1 MIKPYARKRGFTL
14 VELLVVI
21 LIIAILAA
29 MIVPRI
35 VSRTAQA
42 KQASARGDLVV
53 LAKMLDTYRLDVG
66 YYPST
71 DEGLEA
77 LRTRPNDAN
86 GWQGPYTEK
95 PIPNDP
101 WGRPYVYEWPGPDG
115 DDSYVLLSYGSD
127 GAPGGEIGSE
137 AEDIIER
144 GE

>member
-1 MIKPYARKRGFTL
+1 MIKLHARKRGFTL

-21 LIIAILAA
+21 LIIAVLAA

-42 KQASARGDLVV
+42 KQSRARADLVV

-66 YYPST
+66 YYPTT

-77 LRTRPNDAN
+77 LRTRPADAE

-95 PIPNDP
+95 PIPLDP
-101 WGRPYVYEWPGPDG
+101 WNRPYVYEWPGPNG
-115 DDSYVLLSYGSD
+115 NESYILLSYGSD
-127 GAPGGEIGSE
+127 GAPGGEIDTD